1 MPTYRKASAEVNQ
14 IVEEMLEKYHGPL
27 RESGIKI
34 ECLFAYALT
43 DDNGDSTGP
52 ALKLG
57 GYACNAI
64 VRVLNLKDRTV
75 GRGDAEICID
85 GDQWDTWSDEQKA
98 ALIDHEIEHLELKVD
113 GDNNVVRDDLDRPKL
128 RLKKHDHQFGW
139 FDSIARRHGAA
150 SFEVQQFRQHIVK
163 KMQAWLPGFDL
174 SETEAPEVY
183 DPEAEDG
190 DAEVPATSGRNLNV
204 SITVGDKTVET
215 NSRELEKL
223 ASSLEVRAN
232 RKAKSKPITAR
243 DGRKMDVDEMIDDI
257 DRSFKRGRKAA
268 AASR

>member
-1 MPTYRKASAEVNQ
+1 MPTFRKASTEVNQ
-14 IVEEMLEKYHGPL
+14 IVERMLEKFHGPL
-27 RESGIKI
+27 VEAGVAI

-57 GYACNAI
+57 GYPCNAI
-64 VRVLNLKDRTV
+64 VRVLNPKDRTV
-75 GRGDAEICID
+75 GRGDAEIVID

-150 SFEVQQFRQHIVK
+150 SFEVQQYRELVVRRFQ
-163 KMQAWLPGFDL
+163 MWLPGFNTATD
-174 SETEAPEVY
+174 TDAPEVY
-183 DPEAEDG
+183 DAEAEEKFDNDFRG
-190 DAEVPATSGRNLNV
+190 
-204 SITVGDKTVET
+204 TVEKAFDNAGILAKPRSGIDSVTFSSPGRESVTLT
-215 NSRELEKL
+215 NKQLKKTANAIER
-223 ASSLEVRAN
+223 SSAG
-232 RKAKSKPITAR
+232 KS
-243 DGRKMDVDEMIDDI
+243 
-257 DRSFKRGRKAA
+257 SRKAA
-268 AASR
+268 ASAR